1 MNPVRFGAPLWRQEN
16 LTGVQP
22 SVYRFNH
29 QAFLLELAENP
40 FFTKRHITAPR
51 ELAKR
56 HLNSSQ
62 TMKSQS
68 RRFDE
73 TKVAFGHSSQG
84 HVQRTIRHQE
94 SPHRIFFPPT
104 IALSH
109 SESFLST
116 TVRAV
121 SWDITSL
128 LCVCKQQ
135 SIQLLFHRTEKCL

>member
-1 MNPVRFGAPLWRQEN
+1 MELAMNPVRFGAPLWRQEN
-16 LTGVQP
+16 LTEGQP
-22 SVYRFNH
+22 SVHHFNH

-84 HVQRTIRHQE
+84 HVQRTIRHRE
-94 SPHRIFFPPT
+94 SPHRIFSPHNCFV
-104 IALSH
+104 
-109 SESFLST
+109 SFWKLFKYNCQSCIMGHDKSI
-116 TVRAV
+116 VCLQAV
-121 SWDITSL
+121 VDLVIVSPN
-128 LCVCKQQ
+128 
-135 SIQLLFHRTEKCL
+135 